1 MKLGPRELSS
11 GTDVKHLGPY
21 KITLVARGV
30 RRARPRCHGNFQK
43 TMPLSLMFYHDHRC
57 SPQSARFCNNYYHP
71 ICDITATLQEYKP
84 VARARPPSR
93 TPPPISPSEK
103 PDAWRATDAISPPS
117 IYRLLMEI
125 NNRAN
130 SILTRSNKRTNE
142 RIQLGATR
150 ALSLSLSL
158 SRHDRAQLRVDSGDT
173 GKNQGDN
180 SAGPGYNAIVKSR
193 NRGFKHT

>member
-1 MKLGPRELSS
+1 
-11 GTDVKHLGPY
+11 
-21 KITLVARGV
+21 
-30 RRARPRCHGNFQK
+30 
-43 TMPLSLMFYHDHRC
+43 MFYHDHRC

-158 SRHDRAQLRVDSGDT
+158 DTTGRSYALILATRGKIKAITPRDRDITRSLNRETAGSNIRERTNRWYYSRWCRYSLYRRWWLLLLLLLCC
-173 GKNQGDN
+173 
-180 SAGPGYNAIVKSR
+180 Y
-193 NRGFKHT
+193 

>member
-1 MKLGPRELSS
+1 
-11 GTDVKHLGPY
+11 
-21 KITLVARGV
+21 
-30 RRARPRCHGNFQK
+30 
-43 TMPLSLMFYHDHRC
+43 MFYHDHRC

-193 NRGFKHT
+193 NRGFKHTWTHESMVLQSLVPLFALSAMMVIIIVVVVLLLVSRERVNRTKWT